1 MSQRVPMGD
10 ILKKF
15 EKKGKKGKLAYLVR
29 NLTVDKIYSTFLL
42 LVGIVLDPRHIII
55 GKDLCRH

>member
-1 MSQRVPMGD
+1 MGD

-15 EKKGKKGKLAYLVR
+15 EKKGKLAYLVR